1 MTKRFVLTGLLA
13 VLAGPALAG
22 PTLDG
27 VRERGELRCGIN
39 SPVPGIALIEPSGKA
54 SGFETDMCRAVAA
67 AVLGKAEAVRFEA
80 VTGPSRLPMLKS
92 GDIDLLD
99 AEVTWTLSRDVGLGL
114 RFVGVSLHDGQGFL
128 MRKAGD
134 QTSFL
139 ARKDPTICVI
149 DGTTSKPNLMEYL
162 EAQKIVAR
170 VVTVSQADT
179 ARDALRIERCDV
191 YTNDRSALIGT
202 QSQLPVP
209 GDYVLADEVISHE
222 PLGPVVR
229 NDDPQWFDIVRW
241 TLFALIAAE
250 QQGVTMANVDAKRA
264 DGSEETK
271 RLLGVTGGFGKLLGV
286 NDDWAYQVIR
296 QVGNYGE
303 IFARNLGAQSAFK
316 MSRSRNALMRDGG
329 LMYAPP
335 FR

>member
-1 MTKRFVLTGLLA
+1 MKRGFVLVGVLGA
-13 VLAGPALAG
+13 LAGPALAG

-27 VRERGELRCGIN
+27 VRERGELRCGVN
-39 SPVPGIALIEPSGKA
+39 SPVPGIALIDPSGKV

-67 AVLGKAEAVRFEA
+67 AVLGKAEAVRFAA
-80 VTGPSRLPMLKS
+80 VSGPSRLPMLKA
-92 GDIDLLD
+92 GDIELLN

-114 RFVGVSLHDGQGFL
+114 RFVGASLHDGQGFL

-134 QTSFL
+134 ETSFL
-139 ARKDPTICVI
+139 ARRNPTVCVI
-149 DGTTSKPNLMEYL
+149 DGTTSKANLMEYL
-162 EAQKIVAR
+162 AAQKREAR
-170 VVTVSQADT
+170 VVTLSQADS

-191 YTNDRSALIGT
+191 YSNDRSALIGT
-202 QSQLPVP
+202 QGDLPVP

-264 DGSEETK
+264 DATEETK
-271 RLLGVTGGFGKLLGV
+271 RLLGVTGGLGKLLGL
-286 NDDWAYQVIR
+286 NDDWAYQVVR

-303 IFARNLGAQSAFK
+303 VFARNLGAQSPFK
-316 MSRSRNALMRDGG
+316 MGRDRNALMRDGG